1 MITFILYLQFGNDL
15 LINAFP
21 ILGLGVRCRTEHEG
35 CILVDLRARPL
46 ILQEVTSQ
54 GHVAHLGNEFS
65 NLGPCYN

>member
-1 MITFILYLQFGNDL
+1 MILSFNNDP

-21 ILGLGVRCRTEHEG
+21 ILGLRVRCRAEHED

-54 GHVAHLGNEFS
+54 GHVAH
-65 NLGPCYN
+65 